1 MRDQTSSWF
10 GNCGKN
16 REKSVWELGQEK
28 GGTDD
33 LGIVGKIGFQIFWN
47 HRGKFHVPNSSSVF
61 HFPLLPS
68 PCPPY
73 PSLPVFF
80 PELSGLFDL
89 SVFSSQIISCLFFF
103 STCRVFPVSPSGDK
117 ELSKTLRNPRIS
129 HRLIPFNPR
138 GLLCF
143 PKELTSQSTGISLF
157 LPLVGFQPHIWV
169 EKWEKRGR

>member
-1 MRDQTSSWF
+1 MREKKKGSSQFGNWDGKKGEELVWELWEVRDQTSSWF
-10 GNCGKN
+10 ENCGKN

-73 PSLPVFF
+73 PSLPYFFRNCLDFLIFPFF
-80 PELSGLFDL
+80 PAKSFPA
-89 SVFSSQIISCLFFF
+89 FFF
-103 STCRVFPVSPSGDK
+103 FFHLPRFSR
-117 ELSKTLRNPRIS
+117 LSFRR
-129 HRLIPFNPR
+129 
-138 GLLCF
+138 
-143 PKELTSQSTGISLF
+143 
-157 LPLVGFQPHIWV
+157 
-169 EKWEKRGR
+169 